1 MATSG
6 THTFNL
12 DLSDFMEEAYDLAGV
27 ELRSGYSYMG
37 AKRALNLIFLEWQN
51 KGLNLW
57 TIEQGT
63 VSLWQIQINH

>member
-12 DLSDFMEEAYDLAGV
+12 DLSDIMEEAYDLAGV

-37 AKRALNLIFLEWQN
+37 AKLSLIH
-51 KGLNLW
+51 
-57 TIEQGT
+57 I
-63 VSLWQIQINH
+63 